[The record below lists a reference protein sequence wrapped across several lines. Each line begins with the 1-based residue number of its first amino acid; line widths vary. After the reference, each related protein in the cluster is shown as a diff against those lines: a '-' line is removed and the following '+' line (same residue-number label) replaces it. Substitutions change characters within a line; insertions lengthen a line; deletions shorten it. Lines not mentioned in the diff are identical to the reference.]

1 MLLTPVSLEELA
13 GLLADAHAGQRP
25 VARVDLSAL
34 AALREHTPEDMTVT
48 VEGGMNLAELQARL
62 AARGQ
67 WLPIDPPHPE
77 RLTIR
82 QLLAENLSGPRR
94 CGFGTIREH
103 LIGLEAVLAD
113 GRIIHSGGK
122 VVKNVAGYDLLK
134 LFVGACDSL
143 GIITAATFKLRPL
156 PAAEA
161 FASMSFGSLPEA
173 MTLVE
178 AVLASALTPVALDLD
193 NLQLSPGGPF
203 QFTVFIAFAGS
214 TEGVAWQRAEAVKL
228 GFPAASA
235 VRAPADNPATP
246 LAPLPRSSAFW
257 SNSASP
263 VSHCSVLPSNLAA
276 ALAPLGQTPF
286 IARAANGVFYH
297 RSPAAFPAVAA
308 PASQLARRLKDT
320 FDPHHILP
328 ELTL

>member
-1 MLLTPVSLEELA
+1 VEALARSLAE
-13 GLLADAHAGQRP
+13 AHAGRRP
-25 VARVDLSAL
+25 VATIDLGAL

-62 AARGQ
+62 ATRGQ
-67 WLPIDPPHPE
+67 WLPIDPPHPD
-77 RLTIR
+77 RVTIR
-82 QLLAENLSGPRR
+82 QLLADNLSGPRR

-113 GRIIHSGGK
+113 GRVVHSGGK

-134 LFVGACDSL
+134 LFVGARDSL

-156 PAAEA
+156 PTVEA
-161 FASMSFGSLPEA
+161 FASVSFDTLVEA
-173 MTLVE
+173 LALVE

-193 NLQLSPGGPF
+193 NLQLVPGQPLR
-203 QFTVFIAFAGS
+203 FTVFMAFAGS
-214 TEGVAWQRAEAVKL
+214 AEEVAWQRAEAVKL
-228 GFPAASA
+228 GFPAARSSA
-235 VRAPADNPATP
+235 ATTEPSVPP
-246 LAPLPRSSAFW
+246 LSALPRDSAFW
-257 SNSASP
+257 SINPIP
-263 VSHCSVLPSNLAA
+263 VSHGSVLPSNLAT

-297 RSPAAFPAVAA
+297 RSPPLPRSAAA
-308 PASQLARRLKDT
+308 PPALARRLKDT

>member
-1 MLLTPVSLEELA
+1 MLLTPVCLEELA
-13 GLLADAHAGQRP
+13 DFLADAHAGRRP
-25 VARVDLSAL
+25 AAGIDLSAL

-67 WLPIDPPHPE
+67 WLPTDPPHPE
-77 RLTIR
+77 RVTIR

-113 GRIIHSGGK
+113 GRIVHSGGK

-134 LFVGACDSL
+134 LFVGARDSL

-173 MTLVE
+173 MALVE

-193 NLQLSPGGPF
+193 NLQLTPGGTF
-203 QFTVFIAFAGS
+203 QFTVFVAFAGS
-214 TEGVAWQRAEAVKL
+214 TEEVAWQRAEAVKL

-235 VRAPADNPATP
+235 VMAPADNPATP

-263 VSHCSVLPSNLAA
+263 ASHCSVLPSNLAA
-276 ALAPLGQTPF
+276 ALSPLGQTPF

-297 RSPAAFPAVAA
+297 RSPPLPRSAIA
-308 PASQLARRLKDT
+308 PSALARRLKDT

-328 ELTL
+328 DLTL